1 MTLVVSALLC
11 CSAANEAVREYTQEE
26 VLALIDGEGSR
37 EGPLLLDVRSPGEFA
52 SGHLPGA
59 VNIPFDELPGR
70 TEEIAE
76 FRAPGVIVYC
86 ESGRRAGMAEESLR
100 AAAFP
105 EIGDLQGHMSGW
117 RASGLPTE

>member
-11 CSAANEAVREYTQEE
+11 CSAANEAVREYTPEE

-59 VNIPFDELPGR
+59 VNIPLTSSPG
-70 TEEIAE
+70 A
-76 FRAPGVIVYC
+76 
-86 ESGRRAGMAEESLR
+86 RRRSRSSEHPA
-100 AAAFP
+100 
-105 EIGDLQGHMSGW
+105 
-117 RASGLPTE
+117 